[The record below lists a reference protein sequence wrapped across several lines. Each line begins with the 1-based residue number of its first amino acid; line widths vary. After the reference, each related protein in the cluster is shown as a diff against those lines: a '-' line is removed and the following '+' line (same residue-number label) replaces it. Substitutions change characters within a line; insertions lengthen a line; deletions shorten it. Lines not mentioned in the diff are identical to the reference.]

1 MMRSGNAVS
10 SHSGLIPSETL
21 YEKRVAMLWQIA
33 RRRSLIS
40 LRSAAFST
48 ISVSNLARAY
58 KFYGFLK
65 IPRIMFLKTPQ
76 SRDNHQ
82 FTSPLSFK
90 DKNVLINTYIIHN
103 IK

>member
-10 SHSGLIPSETL
+10 SHNGLIPSETL

-40 LRSAAFST
+40 LRWAAFST
-48 ISVSNLARAY
+48 ISVSNLVRAY
-58 KFYGFLK
+58 KFHGFLK

-76 SRDNHQ
+76 PRDKSSIYISAKFQ
-82 FTSPLSFK
+82 GQK
-90 DKNVLINTYIIHN
+90 CIDKYIYN
-103 IK
+103 S